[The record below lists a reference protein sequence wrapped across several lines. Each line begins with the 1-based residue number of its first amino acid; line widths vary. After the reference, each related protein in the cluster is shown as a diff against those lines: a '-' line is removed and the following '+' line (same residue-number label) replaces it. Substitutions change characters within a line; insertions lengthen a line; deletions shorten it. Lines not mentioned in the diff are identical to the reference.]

1 MTRQQL
7 YNKAAQLLD
16 RADNEDGLMR
26 GIYEDLARSYFRM
39 ASQADR
45 RVSEQA
51 GKEQRDS
58 MTNQVLAQLLAVLS
72 DGTSS
77 SSVGVP
83 YIPSAAPTTSSVRL
97 PPNVYDI

>member
-16 RADNEDGLMR
+16 RANSEDALMR

-45 RVSEQA
+45 RVSEHA
-51 GKEQRDS
+51 GKEQRELD
-58 MTNQVLAQLLAVLS
+58 
-72 DGTSS
+72 D
-77 SSVGVP
+77 
-83 YIPSAAPTTSSVRL
+83 
-97 PPNVYDI
+97 